1 MNIYGIG
8 TDIVRVDRIQ
18 EMMDKHPGTFLKRVY
33 TKGEIEYCSGRKAE
47 AQHFAGRWAAKEA
60 ILKVFGSCW
69 SNGIQ
74 WTDIDIH
81 NEMGGKPTVRLA
93 GAARELCEQRGI
105 TQVLITISHT
115 SDNAIA
121 FATAM
126 SHSDGQDSDI
136 D

>member
-33 TKGEIEYCSGRKAE
+33 TESEIEYCSGRKAE

-60 ILKVFGSCW
+60 ILKAFGTGW
-69 SNGIQ
+69 SKGIQ
-74 WTDIDIH
+74 WTDMEIH

-93 GAARELCEQRGI
+93 GAARELCEKRGI
-105 TQVLITISHT
+105 VQVLISISHT

-121 FATAM
+121 FATAI
-126 SHSDGQDSDI
+126 SGPKND
-136 D
+136 